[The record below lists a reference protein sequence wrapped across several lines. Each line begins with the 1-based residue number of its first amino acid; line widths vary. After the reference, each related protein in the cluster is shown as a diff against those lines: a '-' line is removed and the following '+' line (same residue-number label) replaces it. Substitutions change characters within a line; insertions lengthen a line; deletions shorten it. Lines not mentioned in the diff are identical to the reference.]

1 MATINIGGSTV
12 EVPDSLNLADPPT
25 AQPTQ
30 LRQAAPPPSNALVPI
45 EGTGTNGYRPNFTM
59 GEPPPARPTVWQ
71 SLRGAFDT
79 AGDAINKV
87 RGVGAGIGDAGAA
100 VGRGLQEAGENAGAT
115 LKNAG
120 AAVGKASAGVA
131 GQALRKG
138 AYGADVIPHAAAYT
152 DGSIPFTDKVK
163 LGLQDA
169 TRMVGAAGG
178 AAFGSGAGSVVPVAG
193 TIAGGV
199 AGAVGGDWA
208 AHKAANAVFGGDD
221 ILRRHGYDP
230 NRSIINMAGDAMAG
244 KDAREVFGAPPPRPG
259 SQEALM
265 KGYVTR
271 MSPDQYDARAG
282 TSGELPQMVVGR
294 GAGDHQQ
301 GPTRASTQ
309 PITFAPTDGPEQPS
323 GARTNVLRIGNSYS
337 GPEGVGGNISIN
349 NVGHRGTV
357 NMLGGQ
363 PGDATPAE
371 RLAQIE
377 RDTLH
382 AREMNGL
389 RAQLMDRGAPPPGV
403 TMFSGETLGSA
414 LRKQSDAQGSLSTI
428 NNSDIGAKDRALLA
442 QNERNQNLQAAT
454 TRRGQDMLADT
465 TRHGQNLT
473 YAGQTRGQDIV
484 ASTALRG
491 QDMDLQGR
499 ILPKQMETQMAQQMR
514 RIHGDL
520 MKASGGDYGKAAQL
534 ASAYGLGDHAK
545 NFMELGQAEQKF
557 GSEKLNAVRDMFK
570 GQFASPDKDGKL
582 VRDELLE
589 SQAAAMALAA
599 NPNFASMPQDQRNEL
614 VGNIGRQV
622 KQLQSANAKNGDIW
636 SWMKLK
642 NAPSAY
648 TSMPS
653 PEELRGATYGDAGW
667 GAILPGGANRL
678 DRQLRLKD
686 GREFNI
692 DPSLVT
698 QGDIALWEKYGAKPR

>member
-1 MATINIGGSTV
+1 MATINIGGRTV
-12 EVPDSLNLADPPT
+12 EVPDNLDLPGNSAPSLRNNVFGDAAAQTANPRTITPQITPEPIGQNPGMTGNPANNELLRAAQQRIDPVQTAARNAAWPQTPQLRGDGPSRPWSQFESEVRARGNPWAGKPEFVGPEPMRGGVSTAPTAPTVAPPTLRERAAGAARTAGGFAIGAAAAYGGNKLAEAMSNAGNPGRATPGAPTIMGSQAASQIPTDGYPKAPPAQPYNFWTDNEAGRNLGNAVQAVAPLGGLAAATKAPGMATRVAGLADAALVGMAT
-25 AQPTQ
+25 GVNEQRQ
-30 LRQAAPPPSNALVPI
+30 QAAPPLTNGSPLARSTVPI
-45 EGTGTNGYRPNFTM
+45 
-59 GEPPPARPTVWQ
+59 
-71 SLRGAFDT
+71 
-79 AGDAINKV
+79 
-87 RGVGAGIGDAGAA
+87 
-100 VGRGLQEAGENAGAT
+100 
-115 LKNAG
+115 
-120 AAVGKASAGVA
+120 
-131 GQALRKG
+131 
-138 AYGADVIPHAAAYT
+138 
-152 DGSIPFTDKVK
+152 
-163 LGLQDA
+163 
-169 TRMVGAAGG
+169 
-178 AAFGSGAGSVVPVAG
+178 
-193 TIAGGV
+193 
-199 AGAVGGDWA
+199 
-208 AHKAANAVFGGDD
+208 
-221 ILRRHGYDP
+221 
-230 NRSIINMAGDAMAG
+230 
-244 KDAREVFGAPPPRPG
+244 
-259 SQEALM
+259 
-265 KGYVTR
+265 
-271 MSPDQYDARAG
+271 
-282 TSGELPQMVVGR
+282 
-294 GAGDHQQ
+294 
-301 GPTRASTQ
+301 PTRASTQ

-357 NMLGGQ
+357 TMMGGQ

-389 RAQLMDRGAPPPGV
+389 RAQLMDRGAPLPGV

-465 TRHGQNLT
+465 TWHGQNLT

-499 ILPKQMETQMAQQMR
+499 VLPKQMEIQMAQQMR

>member
-1 MATINIGGSTV
+1 MRGGVPTAPTAPSVAPPTLRERAAGAARTAGGLAVGVAAAYGGNKLAEAMSNAGNPGSAAPGAPTIMGSQAASQIPADGYPKAPPAQPYNFWTDSEAGRNLGNAAQAVAPLGGLAAATK
-12 EVPDSLNLADPPT
+12 VPGTATRAAGLAD
-25 AQPTQ
+25 A
-30 LRQAAPPPSNALVPI
+30 ALV
-45 EGTGTNGYRPNFTM
+45 GLATGVNEQRQQAV
-59 GEPPPARPTVWQ
+59 PPARGTMP
-71 SLRGAFDT
+71 
-79 AGDAINKV
+79 
-87 RGVGAGIGDAGAA
+87 
-100 VGRGLQEAGENAGAT
+100 
-115 LKNAG
+115 
-120 AAVGKASAGVA
+120 ASA
-131 GQALRKG
+131 
-138 AYGADVIPHAAAYT
+138 PT
-152 DGSIPFTDKVK
+152 
-163 LGLQDA
+163 
-169 TRMVGAAGG
+169 
-178 AAFGSGAGSVVPVAG
+178 PVTA
-193 TIAGGV
+193 
-199 AGAVGGDWA
+199 
-208 AHKAANAVFGGDD
+208 
-221 ILRRHGYDP
+221 
-230 NRSIINMAGDAMAG
+230 
-244 KDAREVFGAPPPRPG
+244 
-259 SQEALM
+259 
-265 KGYVTR
+265 
-271 MSPDQYDARAG
+271 
-282 TSGELPQMVVGR
+282 
-294 GAGDHQQ
+294 
-301 GPTRASTQ
+301 ASTQ

-323 GARTNVLRIGNSYS
+323 GARTNVLRVGNSYS

-349 NVGHRGTV
+349 NAGPRGTV
-357 NMLGGQ
+357 NMMGGQ

-442 QNERNQNLQAAT
+442 QNERNQSLQAAT
-454 TRRGQDMLADT
+454 TRRSQDIQAETLRRDQDFSHADRVLNVQTQAATNRRDQDM
-465 TRHGQNLT
+465 R
-473 YAGQTRGQDIV
+473 
-484 ASTALRG
+484 
-491 QDMDLQGR
+491 LQGQL
-499 ILPKQMETQMAQQMR
+499 LPKQMEIQMAQQMR

-599 NPNFASMPQDQRNEL
+599 NPSFASMPQDQRNEL

-622 KQLQSANAKNGDIW
+622 KQLQSANMKNGDIW